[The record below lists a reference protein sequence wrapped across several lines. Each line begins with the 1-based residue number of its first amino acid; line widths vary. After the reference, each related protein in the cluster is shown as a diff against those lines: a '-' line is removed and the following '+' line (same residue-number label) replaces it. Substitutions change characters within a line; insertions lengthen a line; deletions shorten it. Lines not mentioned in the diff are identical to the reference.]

1 MSLTLIDLA
10 FIAVVVAA
18 ISLLAKTWPS
28 SKKWKPLLTNEIYP
42 PVILDERTRRNAT
55 KYLNAVIIFPIK
67 ICS

>member
-18 ISLLAKTWPS
+18 ISLLAKTWQP

-42 PVILDERTRRNAT
+42 PVMPLETDQKKRNKILKRGNHFSN
-55 KYLNAVIIFPIK
+55 KNM
-67 ICS
+67 

>member
-18 ISLLAKTWPS
+18 IYLLAKTWPS

-42 PVILDERTRRNAT
+42 PVMPLETDQKKRNKILKRGNHFSN
-55 KYLNAVIIFPIK
+55 KNM
-67 ICS
+67 

>member
-42 PVILDERTRRNAT
+42 PVMPLETDQKKRNKILKRGNYFSN
-55 KYLNAVIIFPIK
+55 KNM
-67 ICS
+67 